1 MGWVSKPLPLARYKI
16 IESRAA
22 DFYGLDKTPI
32 EVEIEHIGHLSNV
45 IVEAPAVGLAA
56 AH

>member
-1 MGWVSKPLPLARYKI
+1 MKEGDR
-16 IESRAA
+16 
-22 DFYGLDKTPI
+22 I

>member
-1 MGWVSKPLPLARYKI
+1 MQEGDR
-16 IESRAA
+16 
-22 DFYGLDKTPI
+22 I

-45 IVEAPAVGLAA
+45 IMEAPLQAFAA